1 MAVRKQPV
9 QTPGERLVAEILA
22 EMAESQ
28 IIPDSKESA
37 LLDTARTMVDRMA
50 QLDAI
55 VTRDGPILVSA
66 TGVQRVHPALAEYRL
81 MAVSLPKVLAGI
93 VIGDSSSGPPKD
105 AAKQRAVNARW
116 NRRDQLRS
124 AQAARAGL

>member
-1 MAVRKQPV
+1 
-9 QTPGERLVAEILA
+9 LA
-22 EMAESQ
+22 EAHV
-28 IIPDSKESA
+28 IPDSKESA
-37 LLDTARTMVDRMA
+37 LLDAAQTMVDRMA
-50 QLDAI
+50 ELDVI

-93 VIGDSSSGPPKD
+93 VIGDSSTGAPKD

-116 NRRDQLRS
+116 NRRDQMRD

>member
-1 MAVRKQPV
+1 MAAKKEPK

-28 IIPDSKESA
+28 VIPDSKESA
-37 LLDTARTMVDRMA
+37 LLDAARTMVDRMA
-50 QLDAI
+50 ELDVI
-55 VTRDGPILVSA
+55 VTRDGLIVVSA
-66 TGVQRVHPALAEYRL
+66 TGVQRAHPALVEYRL

-93 VIGDSSSGPPKD
+93 VIGDSFTGAPKD

-116 NRRDQLRS
+116 NRRDQLRD